1 MAFRF
6 PFNTGVV
13 LGVAG
18 AGLILAGAATQV
30 AAQQPP
36 PGLAAKQARIA
47 DMNQAGAAA
56 QQAAR
61 PAKPANPQPPPEAAQ
76 PALLT
81 GIQDHTGT
89 PPLPGSQFQS
99 TNAWFGLQ
107 GGTRVIVFAGAS
119 GADPAQG
126 MVVVWALDQA
136 PRTYPT
142 PVRGGAVRI
151 TAASGSL
158 LTLTTAQG
166 THTGFDAAAGQFV

>member
-1 MAFRF
+1 MLV
-6 PFNTGVV
+6 GM
-13 LGVAG
+13 AG
-18 AGLILAGAATQV
+18 AGLVLAGAATEA

-47 DMNQAGAAA
+47 QMDQAGSAA

-61 PAKPANPQPPPEAAQ
+61 PAKLANPQLPLEAAQ
-76 PALLT
+76 AVQLI
-81 GIQDHTGT
+81 GIQEHTGT

-99 TNAWFGLQ
+99 TNAWFGLLN
-107 GGTRVIVFAGAS
+107 GTRVIVFAGAA

-136 PRTYPT
+136 PRTYNT
-142 PVRGGAVRI
+142 PARGGAVRI

-166 THTGFDAAAGQFV
+166 TQTVFDAAAGQFV